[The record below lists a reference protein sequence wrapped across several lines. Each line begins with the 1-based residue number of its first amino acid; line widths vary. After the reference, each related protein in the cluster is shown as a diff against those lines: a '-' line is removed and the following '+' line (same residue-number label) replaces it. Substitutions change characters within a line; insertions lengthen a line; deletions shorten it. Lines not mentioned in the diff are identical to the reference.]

1 MQLSSKNNANNFDL
15 ISNYFDLIIFFID
28 KTIFL
33 IDNLITIL
41 LILTFTFFG
50 NNNRAIMALT
60 SSSLPFSSVQSRRS
74 CASRA

>member
-50 NNNRAIMALT
+50 NFKKLILIICFIAT
-60 SSSLPFSSVQSRRS
+60 S
-74 CASRA
+74 